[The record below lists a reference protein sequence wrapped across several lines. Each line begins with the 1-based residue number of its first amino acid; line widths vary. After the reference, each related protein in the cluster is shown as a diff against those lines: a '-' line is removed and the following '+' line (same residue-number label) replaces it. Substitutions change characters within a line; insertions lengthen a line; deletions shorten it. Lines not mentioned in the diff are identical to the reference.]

1 MELLAPSSVYIC
13 GRHLRSMSPQQSL
26 RELVQMESFTNALK
40 QLFRRLRRAPLFTIV
55 TLITLAAGVGANT
68 TVFSVL
74 EGILL
79 KPLPYSQPE
88 ELVGVWH
95 NAPGINIPEL
105 NMAPSNYFIY
115 REQNRSFTDIGTY
128 SGDSLSIPGRGEP
141 EQVQALSVSDGVLS
155 ILAITPQLGRFFSTE
170 DAKPGSPDTVIISH
184 GYWQR
189 KFASNP
195 NVIGQTIIA
204 DGKPNQII
212 GVLPGS
218 FHFLDW
224 DDRSL
229 LFTYKFEREKTRLGN
244 FSFMGL
250 ARLKPGVTMQQA
262 SADITR
268 MLPIVSRS
276 FPAPDGFNPK
286 IFEDAHIGPNLRTLK
301 KDVIGDVGN
310 TLWVLMGSI
319 GMVLLIACANVANL
333 LLVRVEGRRRELA
346 VRSALGA
353 SRARIAGEI
362 LMESVALGL
371 FGSLIGLGLAFTAL
385 RVLVAIAPSG
395 LPRIDQISIDG
406 PVLLF
411 TLAVALLCSFLI
423 ACIPVFQYAGL
434 RLSTGIREGGRALS
448 QSREQHRARS
458 VLVVIQVAMALVLLI
473 CSGLMIRTFRALT
486 HVDPGFTHPEQ
497 LQTFRLY
504 VPDTLVK
511 EDESVLQF
519 QHQLIDKLGQI
530 PGVTSATINTPS
542 PMDANDSNDLLYAE
556 DHPINEGQVP
566 PIRRFNIVSPGNFS
580 TLGTRLLAGRDYTWT
595 DVTQKAPN
603 AIISEN
609 FAREYWGSPENAI
622 GKRIRVAST
631 DDWRQIIGV
640 VANFYDHGVH
650 KDPPSTVYW
659 PLARLNFEGQK
670 TNYVRGGS
678 YILRSTRTGSE
689 SFLKEIR
696 ETVWSLNPNLPLSSV
711 YSADYYYKRSMA
723 RTSFTLVMLGV
734 AGSMALLL
742 GVVGIYGV
750 IAYSVLQRNR
760 EIGIRMALGA
770 ARKIVTGMF
779 VRYGLTL
786 TSIGVA
792 IGLIAAVTV
801 MRLMSSLLFHVNPVD
816 PITYLAVS
824 AGLLFTAYV
833 ASYLPSRRAATVDP
847 VDALRSE

>member
-1 MELLAPSSVYIC
+1 
-13 GRHLRSMSPQQSL
+13 
-26 RELVQMESFTNALK
+26 MESVTTAFK
-40 QLFRRLRRAPLFTIV
+40 QLFRRLRRAPLFTAI

-68 TVFSVL
+68 VVFSVL

-79 KPLPYSQPE
+79 KPLPYPHSD
-88 ELVGVWH
+88 ELIGVWH
-95 NAPGINIPEL
+95 NAPGINIAEL

-115 REQNRSFTDIGTY
+115 REQNRSFVDVGLY
-128 SGDSLSIPGRGEP
+128 SGDSVSITGRGEP
-141 EQVQALSVSDGVLS
+141 EQVQSLVVTEGTLPLLGVV
-155 ILAITPQLGRFFSTE
+155 PQLGRIFNTQ
-170 DAKPGSPDTVIISH
+170 DAAPGTPDAVVITH
-184 GYWQR
+184 GYWQH
-189 KFASNP
+189 KFAGKAD
-195 NVIGQTIIA
+195 VIGQSLVV

-212 GVLPGS
+212 GVLPPG

-224 DDRSL
+224 DDRPL
-229 LFTYKFEREKTRLGN
+229 LFTYKFDRNKVKLGN
-244 FSFMGL
+244 FSYQGL
-250 ARLKPGVTMQQA
+250 ARLKPGVSMQQA
-262 SADITR
+262 SNDIAR
-268 MLPIVSRS
+268 MLPIVSHS

-286 IFEDAHIGPNLRTLK
+286 IFEDAHIGPNLRSLK
-301 KDVIGDVGN
+301 QDVIGDVGN

-333 LLVRVEGRRRELA
+333 LLVRVEGRRQEFA

-362 LMESVALGL
+362 LLESLTLGIT
-371 FGSLIGLGLAFTAL
+371 GSLLGLGLAYAAL
-385 RVLVAIAPSG
+385 RILVAMAPSG
-395 LPRIDQISIDG
+395 LPRIDQIGIDST
-406 PVLLF
+406 VLLF
-411 TLAVALLCSFLI
+411 TFGVSLLSSLLI
-423 ACIPVFQYAGL
+423 ASIPIFKYAGV

-458 VLVVIQVAMALVLLI
+458 ILVVIQVAMALVLLI

-486 HVDPGFTHPEQ
+486 HVDPGFSNPDQ

-511 EDESVLQF
+511 DDETVLQF
-519 QHQLIDKLGQI
+519 HQQLLDKLRQI
-530 PGVTSATINTPS
+530 PGVTAVGLNSAS
-542 PMDANDSNDLLYAE
+542 PMDGNDSNDILTAE

-566 PIRRFNIVSPGNFS
+566 PIRRFKFVSPGNFA

-595 DVTQKAPN
+595 DINQKAPL

-609 FAREYWGSPENAI
+609 FAREYWNTPEGAL
-622 GKRIRVAST
+622 GKRIRVTSN

-640 VANFYDHGVH
+640 VANFHDQGVH
-650 KDPPSTVYW
+650 KEAPSTVYW
-659 PLARLNFEGQK
+659 PIARLNFEGQK
-670 TNYVRGGS
+670 SDINRGGS
-678 YILRSTRTGSE
+678 YILRSPRAGSE

-696 ETVWSLNPNLPLSSV
+696 ETVWSLNPNLPLYSV
-711 YSADYYYKRSMA
+711 YTASYYYKRSMA
-723 RTSFTLVMLGV
+723 RTSFTLVMLAV

-770 ARKIVTGMF
+770 QQKVVTDMF

-792 IGLIAAVTV
+792 IGLVAAIIV
-801 MRLMSSLLFHVNPVD
+801 MRLMSSLLFKVNPVD
-816 PITYLAVS
+816 PVTYIAVS
-824 AGLLFTAYV
+824 AGLIATAYI

>member
-1 MELLAPSSVYIC
+1 MHSLLQDIRY
-13 GRHLRSMSPQQSL
+13 GLRQLRKSP
-26 RELVQMESFTNALK
+26 SFTLTAVL
-40 QLFRRLRRAPLFTIV
+40 
-55 TLITLAAGVGANT
+55 TLAFGIGAT
-68 TVFSVL
+68 TALFSVVD
-74 EGILL
+74 GVLL
-79 KPLPYSQPE
+79 KPLAYRDSGRLVVVWERVRYLEKLFPYVGANPRHADIWRKQSTAFTDLTLLQQGSTGISLGADHPR
-88 ELVGVWH
+88 LVGKISALP
-95 NAPGINIPEL
+95 NL
-105 NMAPSNYFIY
+105 L
-115 REQNRSFTDIGTY
+115 DILG
-128 SGDSLSIPGRGEP
+128 
-141 EQVQALSVSDGVLS
+141 VQP
-155 ILAITPQLGRFFSTE
+155 TLGRNFL
-170 DAKPGSPDTVIISH
+170 PDEAVKGHENVAIIS
-184 GYWQR
+184 YRLWQTL
-189 KFASNP
+189 FNGDT
-195 NVIGQTIIA
+195 NVIGRSVQIT
-204 DGKPNQII
+204 GTPFQII
-212 GVLPGS
+212 GVLPQS
-218 FHFLDW
+218 FYFPKANELSASPLARQLPDNEIITPLAIDPTKSFGW
-224 DDRSL
+224 NSD
-229 LFTYKFEREKTRLGN
+229 YGNYVALG
-244 FSFMGL
+244 
-250 ARLKPGVTMQQA
+250 RLKPGISIAQA
-262 SADITR
+262 TENLNVLADYIAHQIPPDQLDGPVKGALSTYIQPMKEVIIGRTSTR
-268 MLPIVSRS
+268 
-276 FPAPDGFNPK
+276 
-286 IFEDAHIGPNLRTLK
+286 
-301 KDVIGDVGN
+301 
-310 TLWVLMGSI
+310 LWLLMAAVLS
-319 GMVLLIACANVANL
+319 VLLIACINLANAQL
-333 LLVRVEGRRRELA
+333 ARVVSRDREAA

-423 ACIPVFQYAGL
+423 ACIPVFKYAGV

-530 PGVTSATINTPS
+530 PGVTSATLNTTS
-542 PMDANDSNDLLYAE
+542 PMDGNDSNDLLYAE

-566 PIRRFNIVSPGNFS
+566 PIRRFKFVSPGNFS

-770 ARKIVTGMF
+770 QQKIVTGMF
-779 VRYGLTL
+779 VRYGLSL

-792 IGLIAAVTV
+792 IGLIAAVIV